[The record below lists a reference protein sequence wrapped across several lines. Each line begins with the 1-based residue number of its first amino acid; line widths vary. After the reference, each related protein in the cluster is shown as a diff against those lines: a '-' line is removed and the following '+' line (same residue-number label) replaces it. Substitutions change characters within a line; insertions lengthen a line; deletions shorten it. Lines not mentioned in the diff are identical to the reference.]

1 MGNEVGKTEQSQELI
16 RLRGIA
22 VKFHYSFHILP
33 SFFWKSWTTS
43 PSEVLLSWMTWN
55 WNQVAPTH
63 LIHFETICLTLPT
76 RFLFIFCLYP
86 RSCFSYLTLNREGG
100 FPFWMTGPFQWLLL
114 EHPPTQQLPPSYGRS
129 TLIFVQR
136 KKLPE
141 RFPSRWAT
149 WLCHLD
155 VCVQYPCGWMA
166 DELVCWLTS
175 CWANTRRIMNGW
187 TEGWMKSS
195 PSLSNN
201 PRKLPNRIPVSQ
213 EERAPTTAVPLGFQ

>member
-43 PSEVLLSWMTWN
+43 PSEVLLSWTTWN

-76 RFLFIFCLYP
+76 RFLFIFRILHLCLYP
-86 RSCFSYLTLNREGG
+86 RSCFSYLALNREGG

-149 WLCHLD
+149 WLCNIR
-155 VCVQYPCGWMA
+155 VGGWQTSWFA
-166 DELVCWLTS
+166 GWL
-175 CWANTRRIMNGW
+175 
-187 TEGWMKSS
+187 
-195 PSLSNN
+195 
-201 PRKLPNRIPVSQ
+201 
-213 EERAPTTAVPLGFQ
+213 AVEQIHGE